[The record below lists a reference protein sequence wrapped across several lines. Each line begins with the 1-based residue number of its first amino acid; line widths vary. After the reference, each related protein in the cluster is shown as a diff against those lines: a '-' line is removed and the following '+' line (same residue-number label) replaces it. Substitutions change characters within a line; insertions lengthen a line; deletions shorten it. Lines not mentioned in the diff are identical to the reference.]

1 MKITFHGAAQCVTGS
16 KHLIET
22 KSGKQLLLDCGLFQ
36 GMGKET
42 IELNT
47 RFGFNPL
54 KVDYM
59 ILSHAHIDHSGLIP
73 KLVKEGYKGPIYCTP
88 PTYDL
93 VKLLLID
100 SAHIQES
107 DVRHVNKI
115 RKKQGKPPVEP
126 LYEQK
131 DAEKA
136 LDQLVLVQ
144 YEEDVRIDEDITFR
158 YTDVGHILGS
168 AAVNLTI
175 KENGKDV
182 KVMFSGDVG
191 RYRDM
196 LLRSPQPF
204 PQADHIIIESTYGD
218 RIHEDKKP
226 SVDVLHK
233 HIINT
238 CLEKRGKLI
247 IPAFSVGRS
256 QELLYLLN
264 QLENEGRLPDL
275 KYYLDSPL
283 SIEVTEVVKRNT
295 KEFNSNVQELLETD
309 HDVFG
314 FKGMTYVQSVEQS
327 KGLNHLKEPCVIIS
341 ASGMAEAG
349 RVKHHIVNN
358 IDKERNTILIV
369 GYCDPR
375 SLGGKLRNGDKEVSI
390 YGEMHKV
397 KAEVETMNSLS
408 AHADRDDL
416 FQYLSCQDMDSIK
429 EIFLVHGNPEGQKA
443 LRKRMMK
450 KGFKL
455 VNIPELHQHYYIS

>member
-22 KSGKQLLLDCGLFQ
+22 KTGTQLLLDCGLFQ

-42 IELNT
+42 VELNEH
-47 RFGFNPL
+47 FGFNPE

-73 KLVKEGYKGPIYCTP
+73 KLVKEGFKGPIYCTP

-93 VKLLLID
+93 AKLLLMD
-100 SAHIQES
+100 SAHIQVS
-107 DVRHVNKI
+107 DARHVNKI
-115 RKKQGKPPVEP
+115 RKKQGKAPIKP
-126 LYEQK
+126 LYEEK
-131 DAEKA
+131 DAKKA
-136 LDQLVLVQ
+136 LEQLVLVQ
-144 YEEDVRIDEDITFR
+144 YEEEIQINDEISFT

-168 AAVNLTI
+168 AAVNLVI
-175 KENGKDV
+175 KENDKDIRL
-182 KVMFSGDVG
+182 MFSGDVG

-204 PQADHIIIESTYGD
+204 PQADYIIIESTYGD
-218 RIHEDKKP
+218 RIHEDSKP
-226 SVDVLHK
+226 SVDNLHK
-233 HIINT
+233 HIMHT
-238 CLEKRGKLI
+238 CIEKRGKLV

-264 QLENEGRLPDL
+264 QLENEGRLPDV

-295 KEFNSNVQELLETD
+295 KEFNSTVQELLETD

-314 FKGMTYVQSVEQS
+314 FKGLTYVQSVEQS
-327 KGLNHLKEPCVIIS
+327 KSLNHHKEPCVIIS

-349 RVKHHIVNN
+349 RVKHHIA
-358 IDKERNTILIV
+358 NTIGNKKNTIMLV

-375 SLGGKLRNGDKEVSI
+375 SLGGKLRKGEKEVSI
-390 YGEMHKV
+390 FGEMYDV
-397 KAEVETMNSLS
+397 EAEIETMNSLS
-408 AHADRDDL
+408 AHGDRDDL
-416 FQYLSCQDMDSIK
+416 FQFVSGQDISSIK
-429 EIFLVHGNPEGQKA
+429 EVFLVHGVIEGQEP

-455 VNIPELHQHYYIS
+455 VQIPKMHEHFYIS

>member
-1 MKITFHGAAQCVTGS
+1 MKISFHGAAQCVTGS

-22 KSGKQLLLDCGLFQ
+22 KTGKQLLLDCGLFQ

-42 IELNT
+42 VELNE
-47 RFGFNPL
+47 RFGFNPE

-73 KLVKEGYKGPIYCTP
+73 KLVKEGYRGPIYCTP

-93 VKLLLID
+93 ARLLLMD
-100 SAHIQES
+100 SAHIQVS
-107 DVRHVNKI
+107 DARYVNKI
-115 RKKQGKPPVEP
+115 RKKQGKPPIKP
-126 LYEQK
+126 LYEEK
-131 DAEKA
+131 DAVKA
-136 LDQLVLVQ
+136 LEQLVLVQ
-144 YEEDVRIDEDITFR
+144 YEEDIKIDEDISFR

-175 KENGKDV
+175 KENGKDI
-182 KVMFSGDVG
+182 KLMFSGDVG

-204 PQADHIIIESTYGD
+204 PQADFIIIESTYGD
-218 RIHEDKKP
+218 RLHEDQKP
-226 SVDVLHK
+226 SVENLHQQIL
-233 HIINT
+233 HT
-238 CLEKRGKLI
+238 CMAKRGKLI

-264 QLENEGRLPDL
+264 QLENEGRLPAI

-295 KEFNSNVQELLETD
+295 KEFNSRVQELLETD

-314 FKGMTYVQSVEQS
+314 FKGLTYVQSVDQS
-327 KGLNHLKEPCVIIS
+327 KGLNYLNDPCVIIS

-349 RVKHHIVNN
+349 RVKHHIANN
-358 IDKERNTILIV
+358 IGNSKNTIMMV

-390 YGEMHKV
+390 FGEMHTV
-397 KAEVETMNSLS
+397 EAEIATMNSLS
-408 AHADRDDL
+408 AHGDRDDL
-416 FQYLSCQDMDSIK
+416 FQFVSGQDISTIK
-429 EIFLVHGNPEGQKA
+429 EVFLVHGNHSGQVA

-455 VNIPELHQHYYIS
+455 VHIPDMHQHFYIS